1 MNLCLRL
8 NYFSLYSLVS
18 VVGVC
23 SLLSLV
29 VYFLPRKMAT
39 SDYDLISG
47 AVREEEYKKTP
58 WFNGQRTFAR
68 TQRRC
73 IRVFQHQCDE
83 SLEDTLH
90 ALETGIA
97 LIVGEENAY
106 RFGECKQWEADF
118 LRHLLGHTTFEE
130 EHDFTEKSQLN
141 CRLCDDFNSTEVRI
155 GKKLTALLGHGS
167 PLKKDMYPN
176 GAVEMKLVFDC
187 CAYYANPAQQLK
199 FGRQFAAFIHA
210 TTSNVILLR
219 SS

>member
-1 MNLCLRL
+1 MISFPVLFVRKRTRRL
-8 NYFSLYSLVS
+8 LVQRPEDFCTDS
-18 VVGVC
+18 E
-23 SLLSLV
+23 
-29 VYFLPRKMAT
+29 KMHPCVST
-39 SDYDLISG
+39 SMWWVPG
-47 AVREEEYKKTP
+47 
-58 WFNGQRTFAR
+58 
-68 TQRRC
+68 
-73 IRVFQHQCDE
+73 
-83 SLEDTLH
+83 DTLH

-187 CAYYANPAQQLK
+187 CAYYANPAQQFK

-210 TTSNVILLR
+210 TTSNVMLLR
-219 SS
+219 SSWAMIGFWAEICCPGRFTLDALQDTQQE